1 MKNATTNW
9 KTTAAGVLALA
20 AALAAIWA
28 PPEVARKIQISAGV
42 FAASGLVAARD
53 AGR

>member
-1 MKNATTNW
+1 MKNAATNW
-9 KTTAAGVLALA
+9 KTTAAGLLALA

-28 PPEVARKIQISAGV
+28 PPELARKIQVTAGV
-42 FAASGLVAARD
+42 FAASGLVAAKD